1 MAIIPWDPF
10 QEVERFFNQDNFL
23 PILPARWLK
32 FPLTDIYKERNNLV
46 IKMQI
51 PDIDPKK
58 IEVSIE
64 DNVLH
69 VRGKMSEKKEEKKR
83 NYYQKEIRK
92 TDFQREVALPTEV
105 QAKKA
110 KATYQDGALTVKIP
124 EAKRKTASAKIPIQ
138 IKG

>member
-10 QEVERFFNQDNFL
+10 QEVGRFFDQDNFL
-23 PILPARWLK
+23 PILPTRWLK
-32 FPLTDIYKERNNLV
+32 FPLTDIYKEGNNLV

-58 IEVSIE
+58 IEVSVE
-64 DNVLH
+64 DNVLR
-69 VRGKMSEKKEEKKR
+69 VQGKTSEEKEEKKK

-92 TDFQREVALPTEV
+92 TDFQREVTLPTEV

-110 KATYQDGALTVKIP
+110 KATYQDGALVVRIP
-124 EAKRKTASAKIPIQ
+124 EAKRKATSAKIPIQ